1 MADLSEVDRE
11 TNGKSKL
18 NTYILG
24 ELHFNCTVVVLYLE
38 PYCIFSGKM
47 TALPIPPAK
56 CQPVESESKGTH
68 LNPVLPR
75 LKNL

>member
-24 ELHFNCTVVVLYLE
+24 EFNFNCTVVVLYLE

-47 TALPIPPAK
+47 TALQIPPAK
-56 CQPVESESKGTH
+56 YQPVESESKGKH
-68 LNPVLPR
+68 LNPFLPR